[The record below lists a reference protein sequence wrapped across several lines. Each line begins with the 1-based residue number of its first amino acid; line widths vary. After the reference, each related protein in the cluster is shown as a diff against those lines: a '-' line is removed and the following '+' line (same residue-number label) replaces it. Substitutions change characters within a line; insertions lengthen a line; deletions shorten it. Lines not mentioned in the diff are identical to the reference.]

1 MTNRPLGRFFIS
13 SLFMQYVQLPSDGTP
28 LELPD
33 ARLCYF
39 QYFFNTDEAEHFYS
53 KLSKTI
59 PWQQDPITVFG
70 KTYDQPRLTAL
81 HANNTKPYSYSG
93 ITMYPNQMTTEL
105 TAIYERIR
113 TVSSLEFTSVLLNL
127 YRDGKDSNGWH
138 ADNEKELGRSPSIAS
153 VSFGAQRFFHLK
165 HRTIKE
171 ARLKVLLHSGSLLL
185 MEGDTQEKWLHQIP
199 KTAKPIQPRI
209 NLTFR
214 KII

>member
-1 MTNRPLGRFFIS
+1 MEH
-13 SLFMQYVQLPSDGTP
+13 VQLPSDGTP

-33 ARLCYF
+33 TRLRYF
-39 QYFFNTDEAEHFYS
+39 QFFFNTDEAEHFYS
-53 KLSKTI
+53 KLFETI

-81 HANNTKPYSYSG
+81 HANNNKPYSYSG

-113 TVSSLEFTSVLLNL
+113 TVSSVEFTSVLLNL

-138 ADNEKELGRSPSIAS
+138 ADNEKELGKSPNIAS